1 MKLRAMLLVA
11 LLAAAFA
18 VSGCDMA
25 KNIMGQN
32 SGTVS
37 DLWSDVPP
45 LPDATKANI
54 NIPLPMQILI
64 QGFIQ
69 AANAD
74 SSNDTKL
81 DKFDFIAYQTNQTP
95 AQVAEFYTADKMKAA
110 GWNSDDTPGC
120 TSGTDSSGNAGA
132 AGFCVFGKKG
142 EGDKAT
148 VLMIVPYQEDASK
161 QTQIFFIRFEA
172 TQKTK

>member
-1 MKLRAMLLVA
+1 MKLRAILLVT
-11 LLAAAFA
+11 LLLAAFA
-18 VSGCDMA
+18 VTGCSMA
-25 KNIMGQN
+25 QNIMGQN
-32 SGTVS
+32 AGTIS

-45 LPDATKANI
+45 LPNATKANI
-54 NIPLPMQILI
+54 NLPLPMQILI

-95 AQVAEFYTADKMKAA
+95 TQVAEFYTADKMKAA
-110 GWNSDDTPGC
+110 GWNSEDTPGC

-142 EGDKAT
+142 EGNKAT
-148 VLMIVPYQEDASK
+148 VLMIVPYQEDTGK
-161 QTQIFFIRFEA
+161 QTQVFFIRFEA